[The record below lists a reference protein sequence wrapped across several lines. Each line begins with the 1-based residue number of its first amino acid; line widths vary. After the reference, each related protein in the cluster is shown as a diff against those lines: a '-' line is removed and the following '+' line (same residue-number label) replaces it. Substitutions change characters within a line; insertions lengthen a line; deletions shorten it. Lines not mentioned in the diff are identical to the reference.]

1 MTVLPFLELA
11 TSVAT
16 SGTGLAVVRLLGS
29 RGLALTLATVARCLV
44 ASITKGSKGQ
54 ERIIG
59 QYKSSHEESQMKFQ
73 EQLDRLF
80 DCRDESQHRF
90 QVCVTLMSET
100 QNTVLQDVIDTLK
113 SFEDLNTDSSLSI
126 ENVQTSVSALY
137 TTIQTIDA
145 IVGNSVES
153 ESATELLPRQT
164 ES

>member
-29 RGLALTLATVARCLV
+29 LV

-100 QNTVLQDVIDTLK
+100 QNTILQDVIDTLK